1 MARNPERRTALLD
14 AAIEVLADEGARG
27 LTFRAVDARAGV
39 PTGTS
44 SNYFTDRD
52 QLLSQ
57 VGERIFVRLTP
68 DAASVD
74 TALRPEPSRELVA
87 ELMRWTA
94 RRMVAE
100 RTCYLGLFEL
110 RLEATRRPELRDRLT
125 TVLRADLDE
134 NTRLHLAAGMPGDA
148 ETVRL
153 LYLALT
159 GLFLD
164 HLTVPGLH
172 AERELD
178 ELIDTVVTRIV
189 PTDRPPLTASGG

>member
-57 VGERIFVRLTP
+57 VGDRIFVRLTP
-68 DAASVD
+68 EPGSVD
-74 TALRPEPSRELVA
+74 TALRPEPSRQLVV
-87 ELMRWTA
+87 ELMRWLA
-94 RRMVAE
+94 RRMAAE

-110 RLEATRRPELRDRLT
+110 RLEATRRPELRTQLT
-125 TVLRADLDE
+125 KVLRADLDD
-134 NTRLHLAAGMPGDA
+134 NIRLHVESGMPGDA
-148 ETVRL
+148 DTVRL
-153 LYLALT
+153 LYFALT
-159 GLFLD
+159 GLLFD
-164 HLTVPGLH
+164 HFTVPGLH
-172 AERELD
+172 DERELD
-178 ELIDTVVTRIV
+178 DLIETVVSRIV
-189 PTDRPPLTASGG
+189 PEA

>member
-57 VGERIFVRLTP
+57 VGDRIFVRLTP
-68 DAASVD
+68 EPGAID
-74 TALRPEPSRELVA
+74 TAIRPAPSRELVV
-87 ELMRWTA
+87 ELMRWLA
-94 RRMVAE
+94 RRMAAE

-110 RLEATRRPELRDRLT
+110 RLEAARRPELRTQLT
-125 TVLRADLDE
+125 KVLRSDLDE
-134 NTRLHLAAGMPGDA
+134 NVRLHLDSGMPGDA
-148 ETVRL
+148 DTVRL
-153 LYLALT
+153 LYFALT
-159 GLFLD
+159 GLLLD
-164 HLTVPGLH
+164 HFTVPGLH
-172 AERELD
+172 GERDLD
-178 ELIDTVVTRIV
+178 DLIETVVNRVV
-189 PTDRPPLTASGG
+189 PEA

>member
-57 VGERIFVRLTP
+57 VGDRIFVRLTP
-68 DAASVD
+68 EPGAIG
-74 TALRPEPSRELVA
+74 TAMRPAPSRELMV
-87 ELMRWTA
+87 ELMRRLA
-94 RRMVAE
+94 RRMAAE

-110 RLEATRRPELRDRLT
+110 RLEAVRRPELRTQLT
-125 TVLRADLDE
+125 RVLRSDLDE
-134 NTRLHLAAGMPGDA
+134 NVRLHLDSGMPGDA
-148 ETVRL
+148 DTVRL
-153 LYLALT
+153 LYFALT
-159 GLFLD
+159 GLLLD
-164 HLTVPGLH
+164 HFTVPGLH
-172 AERELD
+172 GERDLD
-178 ELIDTVVTRIV
+178 DLIETVVNRVV
-189 PTDRPPLTASGG
+189 PEV

>member
-57 VGERIFVRLTP
+57 VGDRIFVRLTP
-68 DAASVD
+68 EPGAVD
-74 TALRPEPSRELVA
+74 TAMRPAPSRELMV
-87 ELMRWTA
+87 ELMRWLA
-94 RRMVAE
+94 RRMAAE

-110 RLEATRRPELRDRLT
+110 RLEAVRRPELRTQLT
-125 TVLRADLDE
+125 KVLRSDLDE
-134 NTRLHLAAGMPGDA
+134 NVRLHLDSGMPGDA
-148 ETVRL
+148 DTVRL
-153 LYLALT
+153 LYFALT
-159 GLFLD
+159 GLLLD
-164 HLTVPGLH
+164 HFTVPGLH
-172 AERELD
+172 DERDLD
-178 ELIDTVVTRIV
+178 DLIETVVNRVV
-189 PTDRPPLTASGG
+189 PET